1 MQILKN
7 IKQFFNEHIDL
18 VQFYE
23 TQFLFMT
30 SLDFHLQF
38 FSEREFLH
46 IKSGIC
52 KAGNKVIPFFPIVI
66 LQAAVISNLEV
77 AAPLFRIRDD
87 SHQQ

>member
-18 VQFYE
+18 VQFYK

-52 KAGNKVIPFFPIVI
+52 KAGNKVIPFF
-66 LQAAVISNLEV
+66 SHCHFTSSSDNLEV